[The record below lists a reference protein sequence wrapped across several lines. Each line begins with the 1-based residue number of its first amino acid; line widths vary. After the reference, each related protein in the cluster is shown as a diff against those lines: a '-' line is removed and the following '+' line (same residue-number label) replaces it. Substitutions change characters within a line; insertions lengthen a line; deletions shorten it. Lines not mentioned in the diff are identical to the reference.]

1 MKFPK
6 VNQLLQDKN
15 VLYIVLFLAITNLL
29 GYVFLGDTE
38 SVVFFLV
45 VGFLTTYFSKN
56 MIVILLVA
64 MLATNF
70 LVGTKHL
77 NNIKEGMK
85 NKGKKK
91 DKKKKKK
98 ENMENEDNKDAADV
112 PVAASEEEEEEVIS
126 GGGGENRVDY
136 AKTLEQAYD
145 NIQDVL
151 GDGGMESLTAQSKEL
166 MTQQKQLMD
175 NMKSAQPLLESA
187 GKFLENFDLENMGGI
202 TDMLK
207 KIPKQFKKEK
217 KE

>member
-1 MKFPK
+1 MKYPK

-38 SVVFFLV
+38 AVVFFLV

-77 NNIKEGMK
+77 NGIKEGMK

-91 DKKKKKK
+91 NKKKKKK
-98 ENMENEDNKDAADV
+98 ENMENEENKEGDEV
-112 PVAASEEEEEEVIS
+112 PVAASEDEEEEVIS
-126 GGGGENRVDY
+126 GGEGETRVDY

-151 GDGGMESLTAQSKEL
+151 GDGGMESLTSQSKEL
-166 MTQQKQLMD
+166 MTQQKQIMD
-175 NMKSAQPLLESA
+175 NMKHDKPLLESA